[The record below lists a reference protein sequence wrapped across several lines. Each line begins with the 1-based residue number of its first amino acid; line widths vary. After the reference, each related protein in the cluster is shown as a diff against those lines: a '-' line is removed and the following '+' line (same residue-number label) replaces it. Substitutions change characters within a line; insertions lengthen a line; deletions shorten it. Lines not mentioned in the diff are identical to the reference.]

1 MNLTLPISVFQFFE
15 CQLSQKIK
23 TLILSWSISFEANDL
38 KPSLSGS
45 FWSILLPTSFP
56 RHTFLNWG
64 ALLARMCPIQSGIN
78 TRTFHS
84 IQFWIDIRIDLWMC
98 NIVNAN
104 SLSWMGIHRV
114 GENNPIQFT
123 FTNWLPSFQIKS
135 WMGMRVC
142 ANGIRIGHNSG
153 AWFITPQSWPSDLT
167 GTLRVGKLA
176 SNSLEFGN
184 VGPKSKIF
192 GTPGENN
199 SIFWCVSM

>member
-1 MNLTLPISVFQFFE
+1 MQNLRTWLRVRHSYFQSDTKNFPIRSAVFLKK
-15 CQLSQKIK
+15 CYMS
-23 TLILSWSISFEANDL
+23 ILAFHKYYIIDYSISL
-38 KPSLSGS
+38 TGKIT
-45 FWSILLPTSFP
+45 WTVTSV
-56 RHTFLNWG
+56 
-64 ALLARMCPIQSGIN
+64 LARMCPIQSGIN

-142 ANGIRIGHNSG
+142 ANGIRIGHNS
-153 AWFITPQSWPSDLT
+153 
-167 GTLRVGKLA
+167 
-176 SNSLEFGN
+176 E
-184 VGPKSKIF
+184 
-192 GTPGENN
+192 
-199 SIFWCVSM
+199 